1 MLFQRRRCQIF
12 TQKCGKREA
21 LYNVKKVF
29 SFCFILKS
37 LTDYAI
43 PPLVKKLNYN
53 LKKKVERD
61 KLYA

>member
-43 PPLVKKLNYN
+43 PPLVKKI
-53 LKKKVERD
+53 KS
-61 KLYA
+61 